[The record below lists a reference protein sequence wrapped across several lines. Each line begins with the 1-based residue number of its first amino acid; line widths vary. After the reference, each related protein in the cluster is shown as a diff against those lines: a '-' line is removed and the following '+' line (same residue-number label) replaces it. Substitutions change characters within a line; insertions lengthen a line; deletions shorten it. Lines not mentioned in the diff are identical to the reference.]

1 MMTLYAGDPNYNNTC
16 SFSGAHNDSTFLAI
30 GGMWAGTIG
39 AGQWGTN
46 YNSGMDWHANF
57 DNNTVCINCD
67 NGGWYGYDT
76 VTSNQH
82 ANNSGHHNNSQWGT
96 LYIR

>member
-1 MMTLYAGDPNYNNTC
+1 MLTLYAGDPITTTRALSVEHTTIPPFWPLEECGLAPSVLVN
-16 SFSGAHNDSTFLAI
+16 GAQLQFRDGLT
-30 GGMWAGTIG
+30 
-39 AGQWGTN
+39 
-46 YNSGMDWHANF
+46 HADF
-57 DNNTVCINCD
+57 DNNTVCVNCD

-82 ANNSGHHNNSQWGT
+82 ANNRDTNNSQWGT